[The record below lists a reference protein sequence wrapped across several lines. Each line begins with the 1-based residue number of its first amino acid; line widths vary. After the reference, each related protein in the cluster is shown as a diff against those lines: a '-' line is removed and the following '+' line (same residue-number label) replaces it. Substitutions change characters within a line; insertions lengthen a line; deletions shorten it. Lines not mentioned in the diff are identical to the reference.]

1 MGIFA
6 FRRMREQEAANAV
19 APVLLT
25 PKKKPKRKPKSNGN
39 NNSHN
44 SRKQY
49 SE

>member
-6 FRRMREQEAANAV
+6 FRRMREQEAATAV

-44 SRKQY
+44 SRKQH
-49 SE
+49 SK

>member
-6 FRRMREQEAANAV
+6 FRRMREQEAANEG

-44 SRKQY
+44 SRKQH

>member
-6 FRRMREQEAANAV
+6 FRRMREQEAANEV

-44 SRKQY
+44 SRKQH
-49 SE
+49 S

>member
-6 FRRMREQEAANAV
+6 FRRMREQEAANEV

-44 SRKQY
+44 SRKQH
-49 SE
+49 SK

>member
-6 FRRMREQEAANAV
+6 FRRMREQEAANEV
-19 APVLLT
+19 APVLLK

-44 SRKQY
+44 SRKQH

>member
-6 FRRMREQEAANAV
+6 FRRMREQEAANEV

-44 SRKQY
+44 SRK
-49 SE
+49 